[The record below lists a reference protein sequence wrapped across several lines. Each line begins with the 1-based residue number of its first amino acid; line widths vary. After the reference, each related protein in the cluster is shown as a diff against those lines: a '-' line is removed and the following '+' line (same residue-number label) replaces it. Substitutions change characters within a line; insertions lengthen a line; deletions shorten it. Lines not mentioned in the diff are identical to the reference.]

1 MTTPAPP
8 VIIAQ
13 VAELAAP
20 SPRVTGGVLFSPDLA
35 VTLPASANDP
45 LDPSFI
51 SLGRVSADGV
61 DRTEER
67 GNVEIQDWGGNLVA
81 VLQDKYGLTIKFKLL
96 QAMNADVQ
104 RAAHGAAN
112 VEGTPATASTGT
124 EIAAKLNQ
132 QLLDTGV
139 WVFDGFYGKI
149 NMRLVLPY
157 ARITLVGPMKWTHKE
172 LTLYDMTLKPLP
184 DNDNN
189 HGYQYWNDGI
199 TTSTTV
205 LTAKGAKVTASAA
218 A

>member
-1 MTTPAPP
+1 MTTAAPP
-8 VIIAQ
+8 VIITE

-20 SPRVTGGVLFSPDLA
+20 SPRVTGGVLFNLNLG

-51 SLGRVSADGV
+51 KLGRVSSDGV

-104 RAAHGAAN
+104 RAAHGSGN
-112 VEGTPATASTGT
+112 VTVTPPTASTGT

-132 QLLDTGV
+132 TLLDNGV
-139 WVFDGFYGKI
+139 WVFDGFYNKI
-149 NMRLVLPY
+149 NMRLVIPY
-157 ARITLVGPMKWTHKE
+157 GRITLVGPMKWTHKE
-172 LTLYDMTLKPLP
+172 LVMYDMTLKPLP
-184 DNDNN
+184 DNSNN

-199 TTSTTV
+199 TTLGLSATGQ
-205 LTAKGAKVTASAA
+205 AVTKKAA
-218 A
+218 